1 VLLTRSPLEY
11 LPKEAF
17 PLDLHVLGTPP
28 AFVLSQDQTLREEA
42 LVAGSPGPKPGGTYR
57 PLGVGPCG
65 LTGRVASYGGS
76 LARFLPVAGVSASR
90 VALIPRGMRSTGSKN
105 STVDRFRSRSLGTIP
120 LLLSFQRPG
129 TRNSGADDEP

>member
-42 LVAGSPGPKPGGTYR
+42 LDARLPATEAGGADR
-57 PLGVGPCG
+57 PLMPA
-65 LTGRVASYGGS
+65 LAS
-76 LARFLPVAGVSASR
+76 
-90 VALIPRGMRSTGSKN
+90 
-105 STVDRFRSRSLGTIP
+105 
-120 LLLSFQRPG
+120 
-129 TRNSGADDEP
+129 

>member
-42 LVAGSPGPKPGGTYR
+42 LDAGSPWPRPVGAYR
-57 PLGVGPCG
+57 PLMPALASRRDG
-65 LTGRVASYGGS
+65 LRAMEVR
-76 LARFLPVAGVSASR
+76 LARSSPLPEHLRAG
-90 VALIPRGMRSTGSKN
+90 VALIPRGMRNDGFKRTW
-105 STVDRFRSRSLGTIP
+105 L
-120 LLLSFQRPG
+120 
-129 TRNSGADDEP
+129 

>member
-42 LVAGSPGPKPGGTYR
+42 LVAGSPGPKPGGAYR
-57 PLGVGPCG
+57 PREVGPCG

-76 LARFLPVAGVSASR
+76 LARILPVAGVSASR
-90 VALIPRGMRSTGSKN
+90 VALIPRGTRSTGSKN
-105 STVDRFRSRSLGTIP
+105 STVDRFRSRSSGTIP